1 MKRHLL
7 LTLLAIVILL
17 LAVGG
22 WSVAAVR
29 AVIRVTQPAR

>member
-1 MKRHLL
+1 MKRRLFLALL
-7 LTLLAIVILL
+7 VIAIVL

-29 AVIRVTQPAR
+29 APFKP

>member
-1 MKRHLL
+1 MKRRAL
-7 LTLLAIVILL
+7 LTLLAIAIIV

-29 AVIRVTQPAR
+29 TVLRATEPAR